1 MNKLYDII
9 KNYKQGNKESIIE
22 VIELFNPLLNKLERQ
37 SNHYDIKSE
46 LTLFIIELMDKL
58 PFENKKFCHD
68 KYIVSYISKSIKNK
82 YIYLNKKACDQLNKE
97 NEINLEILKNDR
109 VENNLDIILF
119 RDLIKSLTHKEQEII
134 IYKYGLNYS
143 DIEIAELFN
152 ISRQSVNKTKT
163 RALNKLKLMIN

>member
-1 MNKLYDII
+1 MNKLYNII
-9 KNYKQGNKESIIE
+9 KNYQQGNKESIIE

-58 PFENKKFCHD
+58 PFENEKFCHD

-109 VENNLDIILF
+109 VENNLDMILF
-119 RDLIKSLTHKEQEII
+119 KDLIKSLTHKEQEII

>member
-68 KYIVSYISKSIKNK
+68 KYIV
-82 YIYLNKKACDQLNKE
+82 
-97 NEINLEILKNDR
+97 
-109 VENNLDIILF
+109 
-119 RDLIKSLTHKEQEII
+119 
-134 IYKYGLNYS
+134 
-143 DIEIAELFN
+143 
-152 ISRQSVNKTKT
+152 
-163 RALNKLKLMIN
+163 